1 MSLQTPAKI
10 RMREIRTSGLMGG
23 EGKRGGAVRQCSR
36 LSSTLPKKLKKAVST
51 VQLKLKQIQL
61 FAEVRVLGFVGKVE
75 KSL

>member
-10 RMREIRTSGLMGG
+10 RMREIRTSGLMSG